1 LFKKVLIANRG
12 EIALRVIRAC
22 RELGVE
28 TVAVYSEADRE
39 SLHVRFADDDVCI
52 GPPPSRLSYLK
63 IPGLIA
69 AAAVPVLLF
78 WDLLGDVASTFEP
91 SLDWLLTGASGF
103 ALIFAGVAAVIPVV
117 LSIGRTPDSRLYPRS
132 RGALAGWGV
141 SLYLMGAM
149 LLVQIGAI
157 ANTW

>member
-1 LFKKVLIANRG
+1 VSTPSRRG
-12 EIALRVIRAC
+12 EFV
-22 RELGVE
+22 LGV
-28 TVAVYSEADRE
+28 A
-39 SLHVRFADDDVCI
+39 
-52 GPPPSRLSYLK
+52 
-63 IPGLIA
+63 GLIA